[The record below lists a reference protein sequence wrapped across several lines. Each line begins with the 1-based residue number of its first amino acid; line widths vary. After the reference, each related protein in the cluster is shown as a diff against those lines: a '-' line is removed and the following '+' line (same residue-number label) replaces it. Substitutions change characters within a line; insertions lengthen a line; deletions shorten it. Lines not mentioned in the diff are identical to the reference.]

1 MTRLPLCRAAAAT
14 INAIPAIA
22 LLPALA
28 GCSGGQPTG
37 SLDDARSAAISA
49 TSPSTVALLVHGMA
63 CPKCVSNADL
73 QLLRLPGVSRVEIDM
88 KHGLVLV
95 RLDGPPP
102 SREALTRA
110 ISDAGLTL
118 VEIHGLPGEGA

>member
-1 MTRLPLCRAAAAT
+1 MCRFPRSGAASAPMLAIAAFA
-14 INAIPAIA
+14 AIPT
-22 LLPALA
+22 LL
-28 GCSGGQPTG
+28 GCSGGQRSA
-37 SLDDARSAAISA
+37 SLDNARSAAVSA
-49 TSPSTVALLVHGMA
+49 ASPSTLALVVHGMA

-102 SREALTRA
+102 SREALARA

-118 VEIHGLPGEGA
+118 VEIHGLPGEEA